1 MWGHIKS
8 NINIFSLCYIPMNC
22 FLIWHCLLQIILY
35 KSSEALPT
43 KITDIYKM
51 TVKMFF
57 FSHNREG
64 FSQKELGK
72 LKSTHMYKPFEEFPK
87 ELQEIFNSLGEIALK
102 GIEEGRL
109 IFESSEVS
117 GLEDCGLLHKLPD
130 KQPPPLSD
138 KEPKSQ
144 FCFIHLSVQ
153 EFFVVVDTKTDK
165 GIEEFVCKH
174 INDSTWQVVLQFLAG
189 LLKSSSTENF
199 IKLLPKSTER
209 ITIFES
215 SKVEKLTSWPATE
228 DKHLAVQVCK
238 CLYEI
243 NDEQQPLLQSKIEE
257 IGLNAVDFR
266 FGLLTLI
273 DLAALLHL
281 LENSAILYIDL
292 SNSLLGDLDAKE
304 VTKFIVNR
312 ECKLKWLKLSDNIFT
327 DQAAKDFASTLKHS
341 KCKLESLDLC
351 GNNFT
356 DKAAEDLAAALKH
369 SNCKLEYLNVIE
381 NNFTDKAAVDFAA
394 ALKHSNCKLKWLNL
408 SVSNFTDKA
417 VEDVAAA
424 LMHSNCKLESL
435 DFRGNN
441 FTEKAAKNLAAA
453 LLHSNCK
460 LKTLH
465 LRGNNFTKEGCQHL
479 ANAGK
484 HGNSKVYFI
493 RDY

>member
-1 MWGHIKS
+1 
-8 NINIFSLCYIPMNC
+8 
-22 FLIWHCLLQIILY
+22 
-35 KSSEALPT
+35 
-43 KITDIYKM
+43 M

-87 ELQEIFNSLGEIALK
+87 ELQEIFKSIGEIALK
-102 GIEEGRL
+102 GIEGGRL

-117 GLEDCGLLHKLPD
+117 GMEDCGLLHKLPD

-153 EFFVVVDTKTDK
+153 EFFAAKYLVDTKTDK
-165 GIEEFVCKH
+165 GIEEFVRKH

-189 LLKSSSTENF
+189 LLKSSSTESF

-266 FGLLTLI
+266 FGLLTPI

-341 KCKLESLDLC
+341 KCNLESLDLC

-356 DKAAEDLAAALKH
+356 DEAAEDLAAALKH

-381 NNFTDKAAVDFAA
+381 NNFTDKAAGDFAA

-417 VEDVAAA
+417 AEDVAAA

-465 LRGNNFTKEGCQHL
+465 LRGNNFTKEGRQYL

-484 HGNSKVYFI
+484 HGNPKVYFI